1 MPKTLDETPS
11 PERCNE
17 VLDWA
22 ITNNGLKNDAALARA
37 LEVAP
42 PVISKVRHGRLPIG
56 STLIVKLHEMT
67 DVSVRDIKRKLG
79 LRCLPALRYSAIQ

>member
-11 PERCNE
+11 AQRCND

-42 PVISKVRHGRLPIG
+42 PVLSKVRHGRLSIG
-56 STLIVKLHEMT
+56 STLIVRLHEVT
-67 DVSVRDIKRKLG
+67 DVSVRDIKHKLG
-79 LRCLPALRYSAIQ
+79 LRCLARIAS